1 VGPGRRGV
9 RAGRSTP
16 LITLYT
22 IGFTRSSARSFF
34 TRLEDAGVERVI
46 DVRLSNS
53 GQLAG
58 FAKRADLAYF
68 LERLGGI
75 GYHHELALAPTPELL
90 DAYRTSHDWAAYAKG
105 FARLLRKRRVE
116 DLPGARPRVSCAA
129 STPPSI
135 ATAGSPPSISR
146 STGATRGSS
155 TYSVAAHA
163 SIAAAI
169 GSGASSG
176 A

>member
-1 VGPGRRGV
+1 MGPGRRGV

-58 FAKRADLAYF
+58 FAKRDDLAYF

-116 DLPGARPRVSCAA
+116 DLPRSEAA
-129 STPPSI
+129 CLLCSEH
-135 ATAGSPPSISR
+135 TAEHCHR
-146 STGATRGSS
+146 R
-155 TYSVAAHA
+155 
-163 SIAAAI
+163 IAAEYLAEHWCDTRI
-169 GSGASSG
+169 VHL
-176 A
+176 

>member
-1 VGPGRRGV
+1 MGSGRRGV
-9 RAGRSTP
+9 RAGGSTP

-58 FAKRADLAYF
+58 FAKRDDLAYF

-90 DAYRTSHDWAAYAKG
+90 DAYRASHDWAAYAKG

-116 DLPGARPRVSCAA
+116 DLPRSEAA
-129 STPPSI
+129 CLLCSEH
-135 ATAGSPPSISR
+135 TAEHCHR
-146 STGATRGSS
+146 R
-155 TYSVAAHA
+155 
-163 SIAAAI
+163 IAAEYLAEHWGDTRI
-169 GSGASSG
+169 VHL
-176 A
+176 